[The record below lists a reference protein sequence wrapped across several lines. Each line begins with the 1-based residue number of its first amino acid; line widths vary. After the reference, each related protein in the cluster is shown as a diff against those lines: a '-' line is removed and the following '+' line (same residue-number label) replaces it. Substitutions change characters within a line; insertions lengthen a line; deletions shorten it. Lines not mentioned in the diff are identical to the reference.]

1 MSLTLSSIHVYPV
14 KSLGGFGVDQAR
26 TTARGLEHDRR
37 WMLVDAAGRFISQR
51 EVAAM
56 ACLHCAPSES
66 GFSVT
71 DIRTNDVIHLPW
83 SITSGAEK
91 SVRIWTDTVNTICA
105 AEELST
111 WFAQRLYVG
120 TQLVY
125 MPDESTREVDPEY
138 AEGIVSFADG
148 FPYLIISQASLDDL
162 NERLP
167 QAVPMDR
174 FRPSLVVAGSG
185 AFHEDEWRD
194 INIGEVAFSLVKPC
208 ARCVIPN
215 TDQRTGERSAEPLR
229 TLANFRKDLSEKRI
243 GKVDFGMNALTLSNG
258 WLHVGDPISL

>member
-37 WMLVDAAGRFISQR
+37 WMLVDNAGRFISQR

-56 ACLHCAPSES
+56 ACLHCAPIEG

-71 DIRTNDVIHLPW
+71 DIRTSEVIRLPW
-83 SITSGAEK
+83 KITEG
-91 SVRIWTDTVNTICA
+91 SVKKAHVWSDTVLALCA
-105 AEELST
+105 DEHIST
-111 WFAQRLYVG
+111 WFSQRLG
-120 TQLVY
+120 IEATLVF
-125 MPDESTREVDPEY
+125 MPDAAERPVDPAY

-167 QAVPMDR
+167 QAIPMDR

-185 AFHEDEWRD
+185 AFQEDEWRN
-194 INIGEVAFSLVKPC
+194 IQIGEVAFSLVKPC

-215 TDQRTGERSAEPLR
+215 TDQRTGARGVEPLR
-229 TLANFRKDLSEKRI
+229 TLAHFRKDLSPKRV
-243 GKVDFGMNALTLSNG
+243 GKVDFGMNALTRSDG